1 MARPF
6 HRDGLCDA
14 VGAHGPWSDANESGL
29 ASQVIAAAIV
39 LHPYGVGIALAIV
52 VSIAGT
58 LYWMTHPPS
67 TRAERVARVAEQV
80 LRRMVGSII
89 VVFSPQIR
97 SEHMMVLAARLAR
110 RERADLLAAYVVE
123 VPFTLPA
130 NATMEVEDRAALD
143 TLATAQAIAQK
154 QGVSIRTE
162 TIHGRQTSQ
171 AVLDLAKREKA
182 NLIVMGSYREAKY
195 TGAPLGRP
203 IEQIATGAK
212 CDVLIGVEGKYGSLL
227 RTESLEELSVRGLG
241 EDTGK

>member
-1 MARPF
+1 MTTTAT
-6 HRDGLCDA
+6 
-14 VGAHGPWSDANESGL
+14 V
-29 ASQVIAAAIV
+29 V
-39 LHPYGVGIALAIV
+39 LHPAGVAIGV
-52 VSIAGT
+52 VIVASIYGT

-67 TRAERVARVAEQV
+67 TRAERVARVAERV
-80 LRRMVGSII
+80 LRQMVGSII
-89 VVFSPQIR
+89 VVFSQEIR

-143 TLATAQAIAQK
+143 TLATAEAIAQK
-154 QGVSIRTE
+154 HGVSIRTQ

-171 AVLDLAKREKA
+171 TVLDLAKREKA

-195 TGAPLGRP
+195 TNAPLGRA

-212 CDVLIGVEGKYGSLL
+212 CDVLIGVEGQYGSLL
-227 RTESLEELSVRGLG
+227 RTVTLEELAGTSRKELLQ
-241 EDTGK
+241 E